1 MKIASWNV
9 NSLRTRL
16 NHVTRWWDAEQPDV
30 LLLQETKVSDE
41 LFPQAPFAERGLHL
55 AIHGQKSYNGVA
67 IVSRWP
73 LADSEIGFHGD
84 VFEDHARLISATVQ
98 HPSGGVR
105 VASAYVPNG
114 ESTTSPKFIFKEA
127 FYQHLT
133 RWAEHEGKAFPRL
146 VVGGDFNISADE
158 RDVDNPAKRGKE
170 CMFTPP
176 EREWLRTFAGPGLH
190 DALRLTTDEAG
201 LFSWWDYRS
210 YAFVNNRGMRIDYLF
225 VSDALKDKVAKV
237 THHREERGR
246 EQPSDH
252 IPIMVELTL

>member
-9 NSLRTRL
+9 NSLRTRMG
-16 NHVTRWWDAEQPDV
+16 HVLAWWDAHQPDV
-30 LLLQETKVSDE
+30 LLLQETKVADE
-41 LFPQAPFAERGLHL
+41 MFPRAPFEERGLHV

-67 IVSRWP
+67 IVSRHP
-73 LADSEIGFHGD
+73 LGDVEQGFHGD
-84 VFEDHARLISATVQ
+84 VFADHARLIAATVA
-98 HPSGGVR
+98 HPKGNLR

-114 ESTTSPKFIFKEA
+114 ESTQSPKFVFKEE
-127 FYQHLT
+127 FYAHLT
-133 RWAEHEGKAFPRL
+133 AWAAREVAAFPQL

-158 RDVDNPAKRGKE
+158 RDVDNPAKRSKE
-170 CMFTPP
+170 CMFTSA
-176 EREWLRTFAGPGLH
+176 ERGWLQTFAGDHLH

-225 VSDALKDKVAKV
+225 VSDALKAKVANV
-237 THHREERGR
+237 THYRDERGK

-252 IPIMVELTL
+252 IPIEVELAL